1 MKKALTRLMLL
12 VVVVALLVGAY
23 IYFLAPEKMF
33 CYQLANLCEGGSET
47 VSACEDAARQ
57 VGESKPDAVR
67 EAAHCVAGADTCLEA
82 IGCGVGVGVAVGTS
96 AVGEF
101 LQGVERALD

>member
-1 MKKALTRLMLL
+1 MKKAITRLLVL
-12 VVVVALLVGAY
+12 VVVIAVAGAAY
-23 IYFLAPEKMF
+23 VYFLAPEKAF
-33 CYQLANLCEGGSET
+33 CYQLANLCEGGGDA
-47 VSACEDAARQ
+47 VDACEDAARQ
-57 VGESKPDAVR
+57 VGETKPDAIR

-82 IGCGVGVGVAVGTS
+82 VGCGVGVGLDVGTS